1 MSANLLIQETSL
13 LEAAISSLNERLPER
28 WSARRAQSATPDDG
42 AGTEIVLA
50 EPNGSASRL
59 VVEVR
64 ATLRPRDVD
73 AMSSGLLRSLRRASP
88 YVPILVVAP
97 WLSERTR
104 EALRMDDLNYL
115 DLTGNVDLRLR
126 TRQCSSTRPAPHG
139 TLHRAPRRSRTT
151 RRQGRAADPY
161 PRGDPP
167 AVWRRRAGHRHRA
180 HPGYVSRLLDTL
192 DREALVER
200 GPRGAVQDV
209 DVVSLLR
216 AGAQN
221 DDLFKADAA
230 TWWIASNGARAAALA
245 GLDGVSSPVAVTG
258 SFAAVRRAPVAA
270 PSQLVAFAGDVERTA
285 AELRLLPTDEAANV
299 VLLQPF
305 DDVVWRRTETVAGIT
320 YAAPAQVVVDC
331 LAGSRPDAFG
341 GRSAAGRAGF
351 CDEVGWR
358 LEHASRREIDG
369 VN

>member
-1 MSANLLIQETSL
+1 M
-13 LEAAISSLNERLPER
+13 PER

-115 DLTGNVDLRLR
+115 DLTGNVDLRLTNPAVFIHTTGAAR
-126 TRQCSSTRPAPHG
+126 DPAP
-139 TLHRAPRRSRTT
+139 RSRAGAGL
-151 RRQGRAADPY
+151 RGGKAGRLIRTLAEIRPPY
-161 PRGDPP
+161 GVGEL
-167 AVWRRRAGHRHRA
+167 ATATA
-180 HPGYVSRLLDTL
+180 LTPGYVSRLLDTL

-216 AGAQN
+216 AWAQN
-221 DDLFKADAA
+221 YDLFKANAA
-230 TWWIASNGARAAALA
+230 TWWIASNGARTALA
-245 GLDGVSSPVAVTG
+245 ELDGVSSPVAVTG

-331 LAGSRPDAFG
+331 LAG
-341 GRSAAGRAGF
+341 AGRMPSEGAALL
-351 CDEVGWR
+351 DELVLGDGWR
-358 LEHASRREIDG
+358 LNTLPPWTA
-369 VN
+369 